1 MAGKNMIPMS
11 TGGGVLPKLIGFA
24 VVIAVLL
31 VVVKHPQDSASWV
44 QSLIDGGESV
54 IDGLAAFLHKLAS

>member
-24 VVIAVLL
+24 VAIAVLL
-31 VVVKHPQDSASWV
+31 VVVKHPQDSASWI
-44 QSLIDGGESV
+44 QSLIAGGEGM
-54 IDGLAAFLHKLAS
+54 IDGLAAFLHTLAS